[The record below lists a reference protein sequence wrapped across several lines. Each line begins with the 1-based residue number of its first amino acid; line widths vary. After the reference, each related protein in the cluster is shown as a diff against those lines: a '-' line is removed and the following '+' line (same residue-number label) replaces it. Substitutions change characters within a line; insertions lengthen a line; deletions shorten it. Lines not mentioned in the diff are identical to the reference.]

1 MNRLILQSL
10 WLFILC
16 VILSSCLGDDPFQ
29 KQKQLDSEA
38 INGYVA
44 TNNLKGT
51 ITESGLFY
59 AITFAD
65 TSKNPVKIISSNIVE
80 ISYDLYTLDDKKITS
95 QTNYVFKPATG
106 SFFAGLSEGILFVK
120 NKEKATFLLPS
131 ALALGNN
138 LTKLGNV
145 SIPPNTVLRLDVT
158 VIAVRKDE
166 AEQEAK
172 ERQDIEKYME
182 NAKPIQ
188 TATNTA
194 SDRAIVYVQKK
205 ANAVGLLLKDKTETT
220 IEYSAKRLLDGSE
233 FKKETL
239 VFEYNTLVPNG
250 GLPSGLITGLGFMR
264 IGETGTIY
272 LTSSRA
278 FRDVGINGVLAP
290 YSTIFYEIISIK
302 Q

>member
-1 MNRLILQSL
+1 MNRLILQIL
-10 WLFILC
+10 WFFVLC
-16 VILSSCLGDDPFQ
+16 VTLSSCLGDDPFQ
-29 KQKQLDSEA
+29 KQKQLDSEV

-44 TNNLKGT
+44 TNNLKG
-51 ITESGLFY
+51 ITTNSGLFY

-65 TSKNPVKIISSNIVE
+65 TGRNAVKTLSSNIVE

-131 ALALGNN
+131 SLALGNN

-172 ERQDIEKYME
+172 ERQDIERYMA
-182 NAKPIQ
+182 NTRPVQ
-188 TATNTA
+188 TATRDTLEKTV
-194 SDRAIVYVQKK
+194 VYVRKQ
-205 ANAVGLLLKDKTETT
+205 ANPTGLLLKDKTETT
-220 IEYSAKRLLDGSE
+220 IEYSAKRVADGSE
-233 FKKETL
+233 FRKETL

-250 GLPSGLITGLGFMR
+250 GLPSGLITGLRFMR
-264 IGETGTIY
+264 TGETGTIY

-290 YSTIFYEIISIK
+290 YSTIFYEITSIK